1 MKKIIL
7 MLMIFS
13 TLAVT
18 SQNKISDNSDARKE
32 YRSDYTPEQRA
43 ALKTK
48 KMTLALDLNMAQQ
61 KQIEQVFL
69 QSTDI
74 QKNKLDWK
82 NMTSEQK
89 FAAKNEALDRRIE
102 TKNQIKEILTPEQYS
117 KWEENRSRSENQ
129 RLKKGKARELKKE

>member
-1 MKKIIL
+1 MNKIIL

-18 SQNKISDNSDARKE
+18 SQNKISDNADARKK
-32 YRSDYTPEQRA
+32 YQSDYTPEQRV

-69 QSTDI
+69 QSTGV

-129 RLKKGKARELKKE
+129 RLKKGKGRELKKE